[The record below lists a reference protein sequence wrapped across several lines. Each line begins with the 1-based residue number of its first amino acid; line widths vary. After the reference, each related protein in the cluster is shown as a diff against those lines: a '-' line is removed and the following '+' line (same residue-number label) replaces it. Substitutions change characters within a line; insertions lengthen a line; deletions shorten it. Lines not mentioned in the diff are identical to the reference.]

1 MLTLTQI
8 NLSLLQR
15 DIYRTIKR
23 SSGPMQMLIKLV
35 DLDQTVM
42 IMQTWIGTENSVSFY
57 CLNLRGELFEIVMSI
72 KFLHIVLFC
81 SL

>member
-1 MLTLTQI
+1 
-8 NLSLLQR
+8 
-15 DIYRTIKR
+15 
-23 SSGPMQMLIKLV
+23 MLIKLV